1 MKKTMQD
8 LGQKKIDELEKEVL
22 SLRGE
27 MIKLKL
33 EKASSPAKDT
43 NLLSKKKKRLS
54 QVLTI
59 LSEKRQS
66 KKI

>member
-22 SLRGE
+22 SLRAE
-27 MIKLKL
+27 MVKLKL
-33 EKASSPAKDT
+33 EKASNPAKDT
-43 NLLSKKKKRLS
+43 NLLSKKKKKLS

-59 LSEKRQS
+59 LSEKRQGE
-66 KKI
+66 KI